1 MNPRLTEE
9 YVQRFISKQSPV
21 DVVKLVFQPPLF
33 DGIANAEIVYQLEA
47 REKLRKK
54 QP

>member
-21 DVVKLVFQPPLF
+21 DVVKLVLS
-33 DGIANAEIVYQLEA
+33 NAAHYLPQ
-47 REKLRKK
+47 RTKLKWLA
-54 QP
+54 P